1 MSKDQAR
8 DQEVERKEWLE
19 SLRWVLN
26 NRSEEDAQEIFSLM
40 QREAQKYGIDLSK
53 SLNTPYVNTITPDLE
68 VDYPGNLEIEKKL
81 MALIRWNAM
90 AMVVR
95 ANKKLEGIGG
105 HISTYGSIADLFEVG
120 FNHFFKV
127 SDKGLPDIVYFQGH
141 ASPGVYSRAFLEGRL
156 TEKQLE
162 NFRRELDEEGGLTS
176 YPHPHLMR
184 QFWNNPTVSMGLGPL
199 TAVYQAR
206 FNKYL
211 ENRGLAKNEL
221 PHVWGFF
228 GDGEMDEPEAT
239 GNLSVAANENLDNL
253 TFVID
258 CNLQR
263 LDGPVRG
270 NNKVIQELEGKF
282 KGAGWNVIKVIWSS
296 DWDPIFEED
305 KDGKLTKI
313 LTDLPD
319 GQLQKFAFSDGD
331 FIRKNLFGQDGDL
344 KKLVESYSDE
354 ELKLLRR
361 GGHDPIKIFNAYKQ
375 ALEYEHG
382 PTVILAQTIKGYGQ
396 GDAGEA
402 SNVSHKTKKLNT
414 DALKHFRDF
423 FDIPVTDAQIEKVP
437 FLKPAEDDEEIQYL
451 LDQRKKLGG
460 FLPERK
466 DRTQPLFEP
475 DPKIFKSYF
484 EGSGDDQAGTTT
496 VMIQILAKLL
506 KDKNIGDHIVPI
518 IPDESRTFGMESLFR
533 QVGIYASEGQKYDPV
548 DEDSLMYYREDKE
561 GAILEE
567 GITEA
572 GCMGS
577 FIAAGTAYSHL
588 GINMIPFFFFYSM
601 FGFQRIGDFAWAAS
615 DAGAKG
621 FYIGGI
627 AGRTSLSG
635 EGLQHQ
641 DGQSHLYALAFPK
654 IRAYDPAF
662 AYELAVIV
670 QNGIEEMYVNK
681 NDLSYYITVT
691 NQMYSMPPKPE
702 EPENLDDY
710 IIDGMYRFQKS
721 ELDDSSKKAHL
732 FGSGAIMQEV
742 REAAEILETDYNV
755 STDIWSV
762 TSYKALYDNA
772 IDTERKNR
780 MSRNLN
786 RQRSHIEIAL
796 DDTEGVFVMATDY
809 VKALPLSVTKWFPEP
824 VTVLGTDGFGRSDS
838 VAALRDFFEVDAK
851 HIVLATLFE
860 LTERGEF
867 EKQALDKAA
876 KILEINPDKINPR
889 TS

>member
-1 MSKDQAR
+1 MSKDDADDPQIEN
-8 DQEVERKEWLE
+8 QEWLN
-19 SLRWVLN
+19 SLRWILN
-26 NRSEEDAQEIFSLM
+26 NRSEKRAQELFSLM
-40 QREAQKYGIDLSK
+40 QREAQQYGIDLSK
-53 SLNTPYVNTITPDLE
+53 SLKTPYVNTISPDFE
-68 VDYPGNLEIEKKL
+68 SDYPGDLEMEKKL

-95 ANKKLEGIGG
+95 ANTKLKGIGG

-127 SDKGLPDIVYFQGH
+127 SETGLPDIIYFQGH

-156 TEKQLE
+156 TEKQLD

-184 QFWNNPTVSMGLGPL
+184 HFWNNPTVSMGLGPL
-199 TAVYQAR
+199 MAVYQAR

-239 GNLSVAANENLDNL
+239 GNLAVAANENLDNL

-270 NNKVIQELEGKF
+270 NHKVIQELEGKF
-282 KGAGWNVIKVIWSS
+282 KGAGWNVIKVIWGS

-305 KDGKLTKI
+305 QEGKLTRI

-319 GQLQKFAFSDGD
+319 GQLQKYAFSDGE
-331 FIRKNLFGQDGDL
+331 FIRENLFGQDEEL

-354 ELKLLRR
+354 ELKLMRR

-375 ALEYEHG
+375 ALEFEEG
-382 PTVILAQTIKGYGQ
+382 PTVILAQTVKGYGQ
-396 GDAGEA
+396 GAAGEA
-402 SNVSHKTKKLNT
+402 SNVAHKTKKLNS

-423 FDIPVTDAQIEKVP
+423 FDVPVTDAQIEKVP
-437 FLKPAEDDEEIQYL
+437 FLKPAEDSDEIQYL
-451 LDQRKKLGG
+451 LNQREKLGG
-460 FLPERK
+460 FLPQRK

-475 DPKIFKSYF
+475 DSKIFESYF
-484 EGSGDDQAGTTT
+484 EGSGDDEAGTTT
-496 VMIQILAKLL
+496 VMIQILSKLM
-506 KDKNIGDHIVPI
+506 KDKNVGDHIVPI

-533 QVGIYASEGQKYDPV
+533 QVGIYAADGQKYDPV
-548 DEDSLMYYREDKE
+548 DKDSLMYYREDKQ

-588 GINMIPFFFFYSM
+588 GIDMIPFFFFYSM
-601 FGFQRIGDFAWAAS
+601 FGFQRIGDFVWAAS

-670 QNGIEEMYVNK
+670 RNGIEEMYVNK
-681 NDLSYYITVT
+681 KDLSYYITVT
-691 NQMYSMPPKPE
+691 NQTYPMPPKPD
-702 EPENLDDY
+702 EPENIDEY
-710 IIDGMYRFQKS
+710 IINGMYRFRES
-721 ELDDSSKKAHL
+721 EMEESGKKAHL
-732 FGSGAIMQEV
+732 FGSGAIMKEV
-742 REAAEILETDYNV
+742 LEAAEILENKYDV

-780 MSRNLN
+780 INRNLN
-786 RQRSHIEIAL
+786 RQRSNIEIAL
-796 DDTEGVFVMATDY
+796 DDTEGVFVIATDY
-809 VKALPLSVTKWFPEP
+809 VKALPLSISKWFPEP

-838 VAALRDFFEVDAK
+838 TPALRDFFEVDAK
-851 HIVLATLFE
+851 HIVFATLFE

-867 EKQALDKAA
+867 EKQLLDEAA
-876 KILEINPDKINPR
+876 TNLHIDPDKMNPR